1 MASYAGLTVPRTVPV
16 RAKRRVHRRPE
27 RMESVAQDNTAHLR
41 RLKESE
47 SMQVEFK
54 DAFQAERTTEQGERW
69 FYCIKRS
76 LVWLVAALWME
87 QQTGCECNLRSQT
100 VRSMPH
106 HILARLSNRS

>member
-1 MASYAGLTVPRTVPV
+1 
-16 RAKRRVHRRPE
+16 
-27 RMESVAQDNTAHLR
+27 MESVAQDNTAHLR

-106 HILARLSNRS
+106 HSLARLSNRS